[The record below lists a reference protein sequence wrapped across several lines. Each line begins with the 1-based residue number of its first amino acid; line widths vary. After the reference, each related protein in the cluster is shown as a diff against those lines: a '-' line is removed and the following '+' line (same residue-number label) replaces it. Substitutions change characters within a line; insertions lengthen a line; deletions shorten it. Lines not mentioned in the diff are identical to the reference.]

1 VGWNKEMGRRPKTA
15 HPSSLFLTYY
25 YFGSNL
31 FRQLYFLLLGH
42 DSYSDGRASS
52 GGAAGFS
59 WAYYRLLCPTVLI
72 LVFSCQVS
80 GFVWFVVV
88 LQRPGAGFVPGLV
101 AVFVRSM
108 G

>member
-1 VGWNKEMGRRPKTA
+1 VGLSGVQGLAPSRETGDTESLDHQIVNISIYCVVFASLSAVVGTLYPSPREAWNPEEVEVG
-15 HPSSLFLTYY
+15 
-25 YFGSNL
+25 
-31 FRQLYFLLLGH
+31 
-42 DSYSDGRASS
+42 
-52 GGAAGFS
+52 
-59 WAYYRLLCPTVLI
+59 I

-101 AVFVRSM
+101 VVFVRSM